1 MTMTQLSQIADKTI
15 SQSNR
20 RALRN
25 PWVLGWLA
33 MVLIVLGMNAAMV
46 VLAVVT
52 NPGLVVDDYYE
63 RGRDF
68 ERNILSRHSA
78 RSALGWQMNLDV
90 PERIA
95 LQQPGTFR
103 IVVADAVSRPLT
115 GARVQ
120 LFAYRPSDAKADFA
134 VALPEQGIGRYQ
146 TEVEFPLKGIWDLIV
161 HVEHADQTFDL
172 PRRIS
177 VKAY

>member
-1 MTMTQLSQIADKTI
+1 MTQLAQVADKTI

-68 ERNILSRHSA
+68 ERNILSRHVA

-90 PERIA
+90 PERLA
-95 LQQPGTFR
+95 RQRPDTFR
-103 IVVADAVSRPLT
+103 LVVADALGRPLSD
-115 GARVQ
+115 ARVQ

-134 VALPEQGIGRYQ
+134 VTLPEQGFGRYQ
-146 TEVEFPLKGIWDLIV
+146 TEIAFPLKGIWDLIV
-161 HVEHADQTFDL
+161 HVEHDGQTSDL
-172 PRRIS
+172 PRRVS
-177 VKAY
+177 VKAD

>member
-1 MTMTQLSQIADKTI
+1 MTMTQVAQLADKTI

-33 MVLIVLGMNAAMV
+33 MVLIVFGINAAMV

-63 RGRDF
+63 RGRDY
-68 ERNILSRHSA
+68 ERNMLSRHAA

-90 PERIA
+90 PERIT
-95 LQQPGTFR
+95 LQQPGVFR
-103 IVVADAVSRPLT
+103 IVAANAVSQPLS

-134 VALPEQGIGRYQ
+134 IALPEQGIGRYQ
-146 TEVEFPLKGIWDLIV
+146 AEIAFPLKGIWDVIV
-161 HVEHADQTFDL
+161 HIEHAGQTFDL